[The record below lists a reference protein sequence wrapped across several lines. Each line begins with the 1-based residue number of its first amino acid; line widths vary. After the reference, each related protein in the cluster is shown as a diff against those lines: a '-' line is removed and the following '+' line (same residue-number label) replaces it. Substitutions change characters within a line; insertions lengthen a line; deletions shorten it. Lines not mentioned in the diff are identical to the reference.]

1 MVPAA
6 AAASAA
12 SSAGREM
19 VVRMPLSYRVLA
31 DFAVGGLTAR
41 RKVLARLA
49 EAVVTMT
56 DAPLLRTQHGGVL
69 TLALNRPDK
78 LNACTP
84 EMTEELAD
92 ALLFADQ
99 HSSVRCVILSG
110 VGRGFCSGQDLDVF
124 RDRYTR
130 GERIDVAAH
139 LRAGYN
145 VVAMRMRSLPKP
157 IIASING
164 IAAGVGLSLA
174 LCADI
179 RVAAEDARF
188 TLGFSRI
195 GLIPDGG
202 ASFMLPLIVGLGHA
216 LELAMTSD
224 RIGAAEAH
232 RIGLV
237 NRVVPTEQLQA
248 ETSSLAEQL
257 AAMPASALA
266 LTKRAFNRSTM
277 PGFAGWLDEE
287 ADLQQEASENPDHL
301 EGVMAFLQKRS
312 PVYSGR

>member
-1 MVPAA
+1 
-6 AAASAA
+6 
-12 SSAGREM
+12 
-19 VVRMPLSYRVLA
+19 
-31 DFAVGGLTAR
+31 
-41 RKVLARLA
+41 
-49 EAVVTMT
+49 MT
-56 DAPLLRTQHGGVL
+56 DGTLLRNQHDGVL
-69 TLALNRPDK
+69 TLAFNRPDK
-78 LNACTP
+78 LNAFNP

-92 ALLFADQ
+92 ALDFAGQ
-99 HSSVRCVILSG
+99 HASVRCVVLSG

-124 RDRYTR
+124 RDYYLK
-130 GERIDVAAH
+130 GERIDVASH

-145 VVAMRMRSLPKP
+145 VVVTRMRALPKP

-174 LCADI
+174 LSADI
-179 RVAAEDARF
+179 RVAADDARF

-202 ASFMLPLIVGLGHA
+202 ASFMLPLIVGLGRA

-224 RIGAAEAH
+224 RIDAAEAH

-237 NRVVPTEQLQA
+237 NRVVPAERLQVEA
-248 ETSSLAEQL
+248 LALAQQL

-277 PGFAGWLDEE
+277 PDFSRWLDEE
-287 ADLQQEASENPDHL
+287 ADLQQEASEHPDHL
-301 EGVMAFLQKRS
+301 EGVIAFLQKRS
-312 PVYSGR
+312 PVYSVR

>member
-1 MVPAA
+1 
-6 AAASAA
+6 
-12 SSAGREM
+12 
-19 VVRMPLSYRVLA
+19 
-31 DFAVGGLTAR
+31 
-41 RKVLARLA
+41 
-49 EAVVTMT
+49 MT
-56 DAPLLRTQHGGVL
+56 DGTLLRNQHDGVL
-69 TLALNRPDK
+69 TLAFNRPDK
-78 LNACTP
+78 LNACNP

-92 ALLFADQ
+92 ALDFAGQ
-99 HSSVRCVILSG
+99 HASVRCVVLSG

-124 RDRYTR
+124 RDHYLK
-130 GERIDVAAH
+130 GERIDVASH

-145 VVAMRMRSLPKP
+145 VVVTRMRALPKP

-179 RVAAEDARF
+179 RVAADDARF

-202 ASFMLPLIVGLGHA
+202 ASFMLPLIVGLGRA

-224 RIGAAEAH
+224 RIDAAEAH

-237 NRVVPTEQLQA
+237 NRVVPAERLQVEA
-248 ETSSLAEQL
+248 LALAQQL

-277 PGFAGWLDEE
+277 PDFSVWLDEE
-287 ADLQQEASENPDHL
+287 ADLQQEASEHPDHL
-301 EGVMAFLQKRS
+301 EGVVAFLQKRS
-312 PVYSGR
+312 PVYSAR